1 MTPARSASGGVA
13 ANMLL
18 SGLRRRPAAALGGP
32 SATSAEGAGALIHAC
47 PEPAPASPI
56 HPTSIQPQLAS
67 PAADGLRA
75 ALERHL
81 VVGAPRSRHP
91 RHGPGRR
98 ADEGGY
104 ESTEIWDISVEPSAE
119 IGEVD
124 SPDAWCASA
133 DTWLATPHSADATV
147 NPVAPAR
154 NMAHRPTMSPKRPPT
169 TSPTATARE
178 YPPTIHC

>member
-1 MTPARSASGGVA
+1 MTPVRSASRGVT
-13 ANMLL
+13 ANPLV
-18 SGLRRRPAAALGGP
+18 SGLRRRPGGGP
-32 SATSAEGAGALIHAC
+32 PRALRRVGRGRRRRIHAR
-47 PEPAPASPI
+47 PEPARASPI

-81 VVGAPRSRHP
+81 VVGAPRGRHSRHA
-91 RHGPGRR
+91 PGRR

-124 SPDAWCASA
+124 SPDAWSAS
-133 DTWLATPHSADATV
+133 SAC
-147 NPVAPAR
+147 
-154 NMAHRPTMSPKRPPT
+154 RP
-169 TSPTATARE
+169 
-178 YPPTIHC
+178 